1 MEVYHS
7 AGMRRTS
14 NWLIKN
20 VIIAFLRAFI
30 GITDR
35 TTCDNEEWLME
46 SLHQRKFLEQLIMRQ
61 RGWARAVAEAQL
73 YSYREYG
80 RPEVREAQSEH
91 GWLPHCAELASV
103 DGH

>member
-30 GITDR
+30 ELLTAPLATSSI
-35 TTCDNEEWLME
+35 EEWLME
-46 SLHQRKFLEQLIMRQ
+46 SLQVS
-61 RGWARAVAEAQL
+61 RAVDNAAARLGE
-73 YSYREYG
+73 S
-80 RPEVREAQSEH
+80 S
-91 GWLPHCAELASV
+91 C
-103 DGH
+103 

>member
-20 VIIAFLRAFI
+20 VIIAFFRAFI

-35 TTCDNEEWLME
+35 NNEEWLME
-46 SLHQRKFLEQLIMRQ
+46 SLHQRKFLEAVDNAA
-61 RGWARAVAEAQL
+61 ARLGE
-73 YSYREYG
+73 S
-80 RPEVREAQSEH
+80 S
-91 GWLPHCAELASV
+91 C
-103 DGH
+103 

>member
-1 MEVYHS
+1 
-7 AGMRRTS
+7 MRRTS

-35 TTCDNEEWLME
+35 EEWLME
-46 SLHQRKFLEQLIMRQ
+46 SLHQRKFLEQLIMRR

-73 YSYREYG
+73 YSYRKYG

>member
-1 MEVYHS
+1 
-7 AGMRRTS
+7 MRR
-14 NWLIKN
+14 
-20 VIIAFLRAFI
+20 
-30 GITDR
+30 
-35 TTCDNEEWLME
+35 
-46 SLHQRKFLEQLIMRQ
+46 